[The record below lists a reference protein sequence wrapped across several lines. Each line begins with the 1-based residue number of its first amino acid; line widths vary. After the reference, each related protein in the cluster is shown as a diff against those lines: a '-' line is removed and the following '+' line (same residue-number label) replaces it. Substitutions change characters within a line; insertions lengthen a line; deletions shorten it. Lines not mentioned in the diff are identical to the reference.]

1 MLEIGV
7 WAHHDFPKP
16 TKRDMHSVR
25 RTYVFANA
33 KILPMF
39 FIKPQVMSEILII
52 NDTYNLRGKIQRY
65 FNIYSEAQ
73 PPWKTA
79 INLVIF

>member
-1 MLEIGV
+1 MKLMFGLT
-7 WAHHDFPKP
+7 ANFPKP
-16 TKRDMHSVR
+16 TKRGMHSVR
-25 RTYVFANA
+25 RTYVFAIA